1 MFNLLLLFE
10 FFYHLFKKKKLK
22 PNNNKIYIKKNK
34 FNSQSKIPLKNQKL
48 QAIIQKKWLKNA
60 SIVPNKPYKIFEQ

>member
-34 FNSQSKIPLKNQKL
+34 FNSQSKIPLKN
-48 QAIIQKKWLKNA
+48 
-60 SIVPNKPYKIFEQ
+60 

>member
-34 FNSQSKIPLKNQKL
+34 FNSQSKIPLKKL
-48 QAIIQKKWLKNA
+48 EITSNNLEEMVEKCINRSK
-60 SIVPNKPYKIFEQ
+60 